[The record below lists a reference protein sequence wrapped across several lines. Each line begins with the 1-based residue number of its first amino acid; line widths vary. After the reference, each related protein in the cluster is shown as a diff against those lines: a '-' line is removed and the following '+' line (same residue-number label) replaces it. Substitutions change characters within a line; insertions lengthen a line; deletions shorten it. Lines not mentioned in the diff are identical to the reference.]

1 MGCDGVSRHTV
12 SRYMKYVLFH
22 RIPRWT
28 QILLMCLRLP
38 TKYLVGE
45 LFQFV
50 AVMGYNNDPIPRLG
64 PRPEEDDPEEK
75 RVRFLERNRAAAS
88 RCRARKKLW
97 VDNLENKAKELE
109 V

>member
-1 MGCDGVSRHTV
+1 
-12 SRYMKYVLFH
+12 
-22 RIPRWT
+22 
-28 QILLMCLRLP
+28 MCLQLL

-50 AVMGYNNDPIPRLG
+50 AMTGYNSDPNPRRG
-64 PRPEEDDPEEK
+64 RRPEEDDPEEK

-97 VDNLENKAKELE
+97 VDNLEKKAKELE